1 MPDSSAMSTVS
12 LNSDRAP
19 AVPMNTPAKVV
30 GMTEATQMNQE
41 KAESL
46 ISTGLM
52 SCWMPFLNTF
62 QWMSGARPAISSDSD
77 SEGYEISLES
87 IDVNFNKNY
96 IGGGN
101 QSSVFRGTWHG
112 RSIAL
117 KKLNRASDVDIKKL
131 MALDHPNVVQ
141 TFGICTKDIYPCIVM
156 EYCEQGGLFDVL
168 RQVKVSKY
176 LFTKFTKEIA
186 EGMHYL
192 HAQKIVHRDLKSPN
206 VLVDKDDNIKIC
218 DFGSLYSWEKTHMQS
233 VPMSVCGTSQWMPP
247 EMMKN
252 EPCSEKVDI
261 WSFGVV
267 LWEILTQE
275 VPYKN
280 IAPMAIMYGV
290 GSDKLRLHVP
300 KTAPECAKLL
310 LKSCWAKRPRNR
322 PSFASILNHLANLR
336 VEVSDMSEDAWRMRQ
351 EVWRKE
357 ISEEHD
363 KLMRHNSNTADYVAQ
378 KNEQAEELVQKR
390 MHELRHAQ
398 EIRQMYDEKMKRV
411 NKMMKKIF
419 TFLEEIKLREDEL
432 LAREA
437 LLHEEEQRIYG
448 RASAHAVRDRA
459 ASHGPRSVKIQKP
472 MVVRAGPRST
482 SGNIDG
488 GNDVYSS
495 VPGGHHAVLALP
507 ADYEQCDEYAYADE
521 ETDDMPSGSS
531 RARDSSSEDEALCYL
546 AAGGRRFPSY
556 NSTPQFHDKAH
567 SSVHMSSC
575 VSEHT
580 SFSRL
585 PATRASVGHQYPHR
599 YLMEQ
604 KEYASYR
611 SPKTN
616 RNSVSHLPVSE
627 SERNFQEDS
636 TVHSPSVCPCCAYQ
650 FKRNSVAR
658 ISGISADSGV
668 CHLDEH
674 ASTLTLD
681 EFGGRLH
688 GHLVEQVAS
697 PLYRNSQ
704 ARWSD
709 GRIHHRRKPRRSTPQ
724 STFTRD
730 SPMRTPSLKREKRL
744 STASSASAQAR
755 ISVISNNST
764 GGYFDPDV
772 PSHEEQCCAS
782 AKSGSARRSRNDLRA
797 MSVEEMSESVEMGVD
812 IGEEDVDLIQI
823 QTPAKNASAVQY
835 VSPSAS
841 YRGSL
846 AATEASNMMASNNRI
861 EELKS
866 EQLFAAMDSSGS
878 TSAGSPKKRQKGN
891 Q

>member
-1 MPDSSAMSTVS
+1 
-12 LNSDRAP
+12 
-19 AVPMNTPAKVV
+19 
-30 GMTEATQMNQE
+30 
-41 KAESL
+41 
-46 ISTGLM
+46 
-52 SCWMPFLNTF
+52 
-62 QWMSGARPAISSDSD
+62 
-77 SEGYEISLES
+77 
-87 IDVNFNKNY
+87 
-96 IGGGN
+96 
-101 QSSVFRGTWHG
+101 
-112 RSIAL
+112 
-117 KKLNRASDVDIKKL
+117 
-131 MALDHPNVVQ
+131 
-141 TFGICTKDIYPCIVM
+141 
-156 EYCEQGGLFDVL
+156 
-168 RQVKVSKY
+168 
-176 LFTKFTKEIA
+176 
-186 EGMHYL
+186 
-192 HAQKIVHRDLKSPN
+192 
-206 VLVDKDDNIKIC
+206 
-218 DFGSLYSWEKTHMQS
+218 
-233 VPMSVCGTSQWMPP
+233 
-247 EMMKN
+247 
-252 EPCSEKVDI
+252 
-261 WSFGVV
+261 
-267 LWEILTQE
+267 
-275 VPYKN
+275 
-280 IAPMAIMYGV
+280 
-290 GSDKLRLHVP
+290 
-300 KTAPECAKLL
+300 
-310 LKSCWAKRPRNR
+310 
-322 PSFASILNHLANLR
+322 
-336 VEVSDMSEDAWRMRQ
+336 
-351 EVWRKE
+351 
-357 ISEEHD
+357 
-363 KLMRHNSNTADYVAQ
+363 
-378 KNEQAEELVQKR
+378 
-390 MHELRHAQ
+390 
-398 EIRQMYDEKMKRV
+398 
-411 NKMMKKIF
+411 
-419 TFLEEIKLREDEL
+419 
-432 LAREA
+432 
-437 LLHEEEQRIYG
+437 
-448 RASAHAVRDRA
+448 
-459 ASHGPRSVKIQKP
+459 
-472 MVVRAGPRST
+472 
-482 SGNIDG
+482 
-488 GNDVYSS
+488 
-495 VPGGHHAVLALP
+495 
-507 ADYEQCDEYAYADE
+507 
-521 ETDDMPSGSS
+521 MPSGSS

-878 TSAGSPKKRQKGN
+878 TSAGSPKKRQKGVMSDSN
-891 Q
+891 RNPMEESTTSMVSSLERSLEMAAHRSDGLSDKESKLKAAKSHFMTHRRTSSNPTYGLSSHTVCETSTESDNDPVYC